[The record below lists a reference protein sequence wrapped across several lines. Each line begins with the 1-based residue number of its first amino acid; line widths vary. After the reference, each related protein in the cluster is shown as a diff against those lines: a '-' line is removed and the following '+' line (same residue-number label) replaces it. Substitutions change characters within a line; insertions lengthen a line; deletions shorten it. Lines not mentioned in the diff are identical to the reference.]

1 MNKDFRIN
9 HPALFLIFI
18 VTFVVNPP
26 PQSITATPTGLSR
39 RRRDFL

>member
-26 PQSITATPTGLSR
+26 QSITATPTGLSR